1 MNLLFWNLNKK
12 NLIEEISALSKKYDA
27 DVIILAESPLSDT
40 AVLRA
45 LNVNQK
51 RKFLLP
57 LNPSSRLNIYARFN
71 IDAVIP
77 LSDSGGIAIRQ
88 IVPPLGVDFILVA
101 IHLPSKLHLDL
112 VDHSLLSVR
121 LSQAINE
128 AELRV
133 GHERTIVIGDFN
145 MNPFEDGLVS
155 ADGLHAVMDRN
166 TALKGQR
173 IVQGETRKFF
183 YNPMWSLL
191 GDLSNGPPG
200 TYHYSSSG
208 QVCFFWNSF
217 DQVLLRPSLLEY
229 FSHNSLEVITGF
241 DGTNF
246 LSATGKP
253 EKTRFSD
260 HLPIFIHLDT
270 EEAQ

>member
-1 MNLLFWNLNKK
+1 MNLFFWNLNKK
-12 NLIEEISALSKKYDA
+12 DLIETLPALSRKYDA
-27 DVIILAESPLSDT
+27 DVIILAESPFSDT
-40 AVLRA
+40 ATLRA
-45 LNVNQK
+45 LNDNQE

-57 LNPSSRLNIYARFN
+57 PNFSSRLNIYTRF
-71 IDAVIP
+71 DLDSVIP
-77 LSDSGGIAIRQ
+77 LSDSTGIAIRH
-88 IVPPLGVDFILVA
+88 IRPPLGVDIILVA
-101 IHLPSKLHLDL
+101 VHLPSKLYLNPS
-112 VDHSLLSVR
+112 DHSFISVR

-128 AELRV
+128 AELRI

-166 TALKGQR
+166 IALKGQR
-173 IVQGETRKFF
+173 IVQGETRKYF

-208 QVCFFWNSF
+208 QVCFFWNAF

-229 FSHNSLEVITGF
+229 FSDNSLEVITGF
-241 DGTNF
+241 NDTNL

-253 EKTRFSD
+253 DKTNFSD
-260 HLPIFIHLDT
+260 HLPICINLNT
-270 EEAQ
+270 EEA